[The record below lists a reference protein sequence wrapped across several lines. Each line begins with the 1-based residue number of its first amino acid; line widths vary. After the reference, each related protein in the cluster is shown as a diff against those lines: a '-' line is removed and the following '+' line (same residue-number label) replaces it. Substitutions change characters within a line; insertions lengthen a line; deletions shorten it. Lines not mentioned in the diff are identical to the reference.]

1 MPSVVGIP
9 REIKED
15 EGRIAIAPAGVHVL
29 DQAGQQVLIE
39 SGAGLGSGITDE
51 EFNEAGAEIVSREE
65 VFSRGEIIVKVK
77 EPLEEEYDLLA
88 PGQIVFT
95 FFHFAASRELLDAM
109 LEREITCIAYE
120 TIRDRAGHLPIL
132 TPMSE
137 VAGRMAVFEGSRHL
151 ESHSGGRAVLVSGVP
166 GVEPAKIVILGGGVV
181 GLNAAKI
188 AAGTGAQVT
197 IFDVSHDRLRY
208 LDDILPANVTT
219 LYSNPLL
226 VRKKVRQADLV
237 IGAVLVA
244 GAKAPVLVRREDV
257 KLMKDASVLID
268 VAVDQ
273 GGCIETCRPTT
284 HSEPTYVEEGVL
296 HYCVANMPGAV
307 ARTSTFALTN
317 VTLPYLEV
325 LAREGIA
332 GFLGCGEHVAAGL
345 NAHAGRVYHE
355 GVASSF
361 KLPLESMESLLSESG

>member
-151 ESHSGGRAVLVSGVP
+151 ESHSGGRGVLVSGVP

-325 LAREGIA
+325 LAGEGIA